1 MKKIDLDQDLV
12 RAVSRNIPCV
22 HMNTDF
28 LAANAIS
35 VFIKYLNNHLESGS
49 TLQEAIE
56 GIKTKDVEW
65 GGFRKKWCFRR

>member
-12 RAVSRNIPCV
+12 RAVSRNSPCI

-35 VFIKYLNNHLESGS
+35 VFVKYLNHHLENNS
-49 TLQEAIE
+49 TLQEAID
-56 GIKTKDVEW
+56 GIKTKDVE
-65 GGFRKKWCFRR
+65 

>member
-12 RAVSRNIPCV
+12 RAVSRNIPCI

-35 VFIKYLNNHLESGS
+35 VFLKYLNHQLESGS
-49 TLQEAIE
+49 TLQEAID
-56 GIKTKDVEW
+56 GIKTKDVE
-65 GGFRKKWCFRR
+65 